1 MEPIATLVYCRAALG
16 VPMIECKTTN
26 FTNPSSTQYQ
36 NIWNYIHS
44 VFLWPIIHLQT
55 GNRFPVRELTTC
67 SPIKRFCFTHT
78 GALDI
83 RGTPRLCNTRLRRIC
98 TSRRPRVSRGRIDP
112 IIFQHL
118 GLELFELCGKQKF
131 VWKWML
137 MHIIYYIK
145 YKHFITAYVCNFCL
159 LRESILL
166 FNKT

>member
-1 MEPIATLVYCRAALG
+1 MGHGTHCYVSLLQGSTR

-44 VFLWPIIHLQT
+44 VFLWPIIHVQT

-83 RGTPRLCNTRLRRIC
+83 GGTPRLCNTRLRRIC
-98 TSRRPRVSRGRIDP
+98 TSKTSTS
-112 IIFQHL
+112 FQRADWSHHL
-118 GLELFELCGKQKF
+118 PTSWIGTLWIVWESKVCLEMNVNAYF
-131 VWKWML
+131 
-137 MHIIYYIK
+137 IIYYIK
-145 YKHFITAYVCNFCL
+145 NILYIIYIRMQL
-159 LRESILL
+159 LSLERVHS
-166 FNKT
+166 T